1 MKTITDEDGNV
12 YVLKTDME
20 AAIKERISKV
30 TSRAQE
36 AEGQVRTLTAELED
50 AKKSAGISDTLN
62 QQLEE
67 YREQLSKANSRYD
80 RYKAIS
86 QHGLVDEDMVE
97 AIEWAY
103 EKSMAKLG
111 KKEQVPLTEWLESA
125 VQDPSKAPAVLR
137 PHLQNLQAEA
147 PEPTEAPMQTE
158 DIEQVLERPTAPAVN
173 TGAQAPVDGPSIL
186 QKGAIDSDYYKEN
199 REAIHKA
206 WRSKYGTRG

>member
-36 AEGQVRTLTAELED
+36 AEGQIRTLTAELED
-50 AKKSAGISDTLN
+50 AKKSAGISETLN

-67 YREQLSKANSRYD
+67 YREQLTKANSRYD

-111 KKEQVPLTEWLESA
+111 KKEQVPLTEWLENA

-147 PEPTEAPMQTE
+147 PIEAEAQGE
-158 DIEQVLERPTAPAVN
+158 ELEEVIERPTAPAVN

-186 QKGAIDSDYYKEN
+186 QKAAADSDYYAAN
-199 REAIHKA
+199 REAIQKA
-206 WRSKYGTRG
+206 WRSKYSSRG

>member
-1 MKTITDEDGNV
+1 MKTITDEEGNV

-20 AAIKERISKV
+20 TAIKERISKV

-36 AEGQVRTLTAELED
+36 AEEQVRTLKADLDE

-67 YREQLSKANSRYD
+67 YREQLTKANSRYD

-103 EKSMAKLG
+103 EKSMSKLG
-111 KKEQVPLTEWLESA
+111 KKEQVPLTEWLEGA

-147 PEPTEAPMQTE
+147 PEPTEAPVQGTCSFF
-158 DIEQVLERPTAPAVN
+158 
-173 TGAQAPVDGPSIL
+173 PSFDML
-186 QKGAIDSDYYKEN
+186 FS
-199 REAIHKA
+199 
-206 WRSKYGTRG
+206 

>member
-1 MKTITDEDGNV
+1 MKTITDEEGNV

-36 AEGQVRTLTAELED
+36 AEEQVRTLTADLDD

-67 YREQLSKANSRYD
+67 YRDQLTKANSRYD

-111 KKEQVPLTEWLESA
+111 KKEQVPLTEWLEGA

-147 PEPTEAPMQTE
+147 PVQAEAQAEAP
-158 DIEQVLERPTAPAVN
+158 EQVIERPTAPAVN

-186 QKGAIDSDYYKEN
+186 QKAAADSDYYAAN
-199 REAIHKA
+199 REAIQKA
-206 WRSKYGTRG
+206 WRSKYTTRG